1 MRNLFSS
8 VVGRLFKLRSMLPTA
23 QEAGYGE
30 WVGARRPKEVNW
42 EIDRYGADG
51 RLLPWGN
58 ETGVNLGL

>member
-1 MRNLFSS
+1 
-8 VVGRLFKLRSMLPTA
+8 MLPTA